1 MKLFFKVF
9 EQCGALRMLKNWKI
23 SGTIIMSQVR
33 KFGNRIVG
41 LRTFQKVQLLL
52 EFLPKLL
59 KGEKNEDI
67 AC

>member
-9 EQCGALRMLKNWKI
+9 EQCGALRILKNWKI
-23 SGTIIMSQVR
+23 SDTIIMSQVR

-41 LRTFQKVQLLL
+41 LRTFQKVRLLL
-52 EFLPKLL
+52 EFLPELL

-67 AC
+67 AY